1 MLRFVRQVVY
11 EEQFNLSNNTI
22 DNSRFDSMT
31 TPFIVLL
38 DNNDT
43 KYVKIK
49 ISKKRKKSFVFFSSI
64 IQVQQMD
71 HH

>member
-49 ISKKRKKSFVFFSSI
+49 ILKKRK
-64 IQVQQMD
+64 
-71 HH
+71 

>member
-22 DNSRFDSMT
+22 DNSRLDSMT

-49 ISKKRKKSFVFFSSI
+49 ISKRKNNRLFVFSI